1 MYMFKLIVTKSQEEM
16 LRISV
21 KLHVLLD
28 FVFHN
33 LKKTTSSEI
42 LGSRM
47 ATMAQ
52 NGKFLIVIYIAICI
66 HATI

>member
-21 KLHVLLD
+21 KFRALLD

-33 LKKTTSSEI
+33 LKKTTSEI
-42 LGSRM
+42 LMSRM
-47 ATMAQ
+47 AALAQ
-52 NGKFLIVIYIAICI
+52 NAWEF
-66 HATI
+66 